1 MGGDE
6 KNRHFEEGRKV
17 GFEEGRAIGLAEG
30 REIGR
35 REGIGFTSV
44 EPLSLVHRGASFE
57 FNKSWV
63 ESFVDYERDLT
74 ECLHAIQQRRWLAGE
89 EARETESDLLVGA
102 QEEVE
107 RELERAQGAVDAEA
121 ERGLGRERIL
131 EALRGPPGRP
141 LGVREYRTLES
152 FVDGDRRR
160 GVFDWPRRR
169 DAAGSDWG
177 LHWRLERPIR
187 RWETTSWRVS
197 WLGHDDPTNEVY
209 AIEFGGSLDGEPDA
223 RRVWL
228 LGSVANWSE
237 VDALI
242 TPLLEVARER
252 NSLIAVA
259 NAVSGADRPAY
270 PHSEENP

>member
-1 MGGDE
+1 VGGDE
-6 KNRHFEEGRKV
+6 KNRRFEEGRKV
-17 GFEEGRAIGLAEG
+17 GLREGRELGLAEG

-35 REGIGFTSV
+35 REGIGFTSIQ
-44 EPLSLVHRGASFE
+44 PLSLVHRGASFE
-57 FNKSWV
+57 FNRSWV
-63 ESFVDYERDLT
+63 ESFIDYERDLT
-74 ECLHAIQQRRWLAGE
+74 ECLHAILQRRWMVGE
-89 EARETESDLLVGA
+89 DAREAESDLLVGA
-102 QEEVE
+102 QEEIK
-107 RELERAQGAVDAEA
+107 RELARVRRAVDAEVD
-121 ERGLGRERIL
+121 RGLGRERIL

-141 LGVREYRTLES
+141 PGVREYRTIES

-177 LHWRLERPIR
+177 HWSLERPIR

-197 WLGHDDPTNEVY
+197 WLGHDDATNELY
-209 AIEFGGSLDGEPDA
+209 ALEFAVRSSGERGP

-242 TPLLEVARER
+242 TPLSGVARER

-259 NAVSGADRPAY
+259 NAVSAADHRAH
-270 PHSEENP
+270 PHSEENL